1 MYKALDVP
9 NAAYLFP
16 SRSFQVCCALA
27 GPEIVFCPM
36 AVKPPIYSVL
46 QFLNLVKS
54 PSIHCPSAPDG
65 VSDLLN
71 PALICTFVKGIC
83 TFYIIL

>member
-1 MYKALDVP
+1 MYKAFEVP

-36 AVKPPIYSVL
+36 AVKPPIFSGWPY
-46 QFLNLVKS
+46 LNLVKS
-54 PSIHCPSAPDG
+54 PSIHCPSATDRDWET
-65 VSDLLN
+65 SMLH
-71 PALICTFVKGIC
+71 
-83 TFYIIL
+83 